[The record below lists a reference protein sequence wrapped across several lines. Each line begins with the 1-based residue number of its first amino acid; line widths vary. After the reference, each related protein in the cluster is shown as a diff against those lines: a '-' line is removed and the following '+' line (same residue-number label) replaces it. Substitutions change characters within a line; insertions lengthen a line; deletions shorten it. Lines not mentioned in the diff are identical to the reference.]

1 MSEGNVKNAG
11 NAGNVGLGTVGL
23 ADALVRFLSARFPE
37 LAVWRTY
44 LGRDEPTTG
53 ARLAVVPESF
63 ALEPL
68 SRSGR
73 NGGARFWRSVVC
85 RLVLLKDFAASTT
98 GEATFAPLA
107 EVDPLIATL
116 ESIAAA
122 LTEAGVV
129 DETSGATARLYAKET
144 EPEPLYDETELLAG
158 RFLGSVRVAIS
169 EKVERGT
176 GVG

>member
-44 LGRDEPTTG
+44 LGRDEPTVG

-73 NGGARFWRSVVC
+73 GGARFWRSVVF
-85 RLVLLKDFAASTT
+85 RVVLLKDFAASTT

-116 ESIAAA
+116 DAIAAA
-122 LTEAGVV
+122 LTEAVVV
-129 DETSGATARLYAKET
+129 DEASGATARLYAKET

-169 EKVERGT
+169 EKVERGA

>member
-11 NAGNVGLGTVGL
+11 NVENAGLGTVGL

-73 NGGARFWRSVVC
+73 GGARFWRSAVC

-122 LTEAGVV
+122 LTEAVVV

>member
-1 MSEGNVKNAG
+1 MNEGN
-11 NAGNVGLGTVGL
+11 GLGTVG
-23 ADALVRFLSARFPE
+23 AVDALVRFLSERFPG

-44 LGRDEPTTG
+44 LGRDEPTAD

-73 NGGARFWRSVVC
+73 FLRTVVC
-85 RLVLLKDFAASTT
+85 RLVLLKDFGASTT
-98 GEATFAPLA
+98 GDATFAPLS

-116 ESIAAA
+116 DAIAAA
-122 LTEAGVV
+122 LTETVVV
-129 DETSGATARLYAKET
+129 DERSGALCRLYAKEA

-158 RFLGSVRVAIS
+158 RFLGAVRVAIS
-169 EKVERGT
+169 EKVERGRCI
-176 GVG
+176 G

>member
-11 NAGNVGLGTVGL
+11 NAGNAGLGTVGL
-23 ADALVRFLSARFPE
+23 ADALVRFLAARFPE

-73 NGGARFWRSVVC
+73 GGARFWRSVVF

-122 LTEAGVV
+122 LTEAVVV

>member
-1 MSEGNVKNAG
+1 MSERDVKNAG
-11 NAGNVGLGTVGL
+11 NAGLGTVGT
-23 ADALVRFLSARFPE
+23 ADALVRFLTARFPE

-73 NGGARFWRSVVC
+73 SGGARFWRTVVC

-98 GEATFAPLA
+98 TGEATFAPLA
-107 EVDPLIATL
+107 EVDPLVSTL
-116 ESIAAA
+116 DAIAAA
-122 LTEAGVV
+122 LTEAVVV
-129 DETSGATARLYAKET
+129 DETSGATVWLYAKET

-169 EKVERGT
+169 EKVERGAS
-176 GVG
+176 VG

>member
-11 NAGNVGLGTVGL
+11 NVGNAGLGTVVM

-73 NGGARFWRSVVC
+73 GGARSWR
-85 RLVLLKDFAASTT
+85 
-98 GEATFAPLA
+98 
-107 EVDPLIATL
+107 
-116 ESIAAA
+116 
-122 LTEAGVV
+122 
-129 DETSGATARLYAKET
+129 
-144 EPEPLYDETELLAG
+144 G
-158 RFLGSVRVAIS
+158 R
-169 EKVERGT
+169 
-176 GVG
+176 

>member
-11 NAGNVGLGTVGL
+11 NVENAGLGTVGM

-73 NGGARFWRSVVC
+73 GGGRFWRTVVF

-116 ESIAAA
+116 DAIAAA
-122 LTEAGVV
+122 LTEAVVV
-129 DETSGATARLYAKET
+129 DETNGATARLYAKET

>member
-44 LGRDEPTTG
+44 LGRDEPTVG

-73 NGGARFWRSVVC
+73 GGARFWRSVVF
-85 RLVLLKDFAASTT
+85 RVVLLKDFAASTT

-116 ESIAAA
+116 DAIAAA
-122 LTEAGVV
+122 LTEAVVV
-129 DETSGATARLYAKET
+129 DEASGATARLYAKET

>member
-11 NAGNVGLGTVGL
+11 NAGNAGLGTVGL
-23 ADALVRFLSARFPE
+23 ADALVRFLAARFPE

-73 NGGARFWRSVVC
+73 GGGRFWRSVVF

-122 LTEAGVV
+122 LTEAVVV

-169 EKVERGT
+169 EKVERGA

>member
-23 ADALVRFLSARFPE
+23 ADALVRFLAARFPE

-63 ALEPL
+63 ALESL

-73 NGGARFWRSVVC
+73 GGGRFWRSVVC

-116 ESIAAA
+116 DAIAAA
-122 LTEAGVV
+122 LTEAVVV
-129 DETSGATARLYAKET
+129 DETSGATARFYAKET

-176 GVG
+176 NG

>member
-11 NAGNVGLGTVGL
+11 NVENAGLGTVGM

-44 LGRDEPTTG
+44 LGRDEPTVG

-73 NGGARFWRSVVC
+73 GGARFWRSVVF
-85 RLVLLKDFAASTT
+85 RVVLLKDFAASTT

-116 ESIAAA
+116 DAIAAA
-122 LTEAGVV
+122 LTEAVVV
-129 DETSGATARLYAKET
+129 DEASGATARLYAKET

>member
-23 ADALVRFLSARFPE
+23 ADALVRFLAARFPE
-37 LAVWRTY
+37 LVVWRTY
-44 LGRDEPTTG
+44 LGRDEPTTS

-73 NGGARFWRSVVC
+73 GGARFWRSVVC

-122 LTEAGVV
+122 LTEAVVV
-129 DETSGATARLYAKET
+129 DEASGATARLYAKET

-169 EKVERGT
+169 EKVERGAS
-176 GVG
+176 VG

>member
-11 NAGNVGLGTVGL
+11 NAGNAGLGTVGL

-73 NGGARFWRSVVC
+73 GGARFWRSVVC

-122 LTEAGVV
+122 LTEAVVV
-129 DETSGATARLYAKET
+129 DETGGATARLYAKET

-169 EKVERGT
+169 EKVERGA